1 MAWLSSHSATNKI
14 TDDKRVDTERWS
26 QWEWIAEGVVWYAR
40 DVTTTTY
47 RYVGMTE
54 AAADSCATSMRG
66 SGYVATVR
74 RENDAN
80 GYTVQ
85 VTEVTYGTVTTST
98 TTTTTTTT

>member
-1 MAWLSSHSATNKI
+1 
-14 TDDKRVDTERWS
+14 
-26 QWEWIAEGVVWYAR
+26 
-40 DVTTTTY
+40 
-47 RYVGMTE
+47 MTE
-54 AAADSCATSMRG
+54 AAADTCAASMRG